1 MVENNAATE
10 YTIVN
15 NSYISVVSTNITDQK
30 LIYIKRINNR
40 GDDKVRAEVILVLSL
55 SGALDLLYPYVL

>member
-55 SGALDLLYPYVL
+55 SGAFDLLYPYVL